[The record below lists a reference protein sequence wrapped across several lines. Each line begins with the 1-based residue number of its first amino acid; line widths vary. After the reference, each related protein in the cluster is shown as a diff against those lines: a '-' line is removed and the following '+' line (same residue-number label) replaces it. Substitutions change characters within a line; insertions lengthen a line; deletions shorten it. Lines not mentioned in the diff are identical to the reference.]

1 MLRKFQENC
10 NMMYEFNL
18 EEIQMLADEAGVS
31 EGIAERAL
39 YKSAARHSLVYES
52 FEKEDWEAEDY
63 EIFDVFHNDAVK
75 IAKTLSVW

>member
-1 MLRKFQENC
+1 MW
-10 NMMYEFNL
+10 EFNL

-31 EGIAERAL
+31 EVIAERAL
-39 YKSAARHSLVYES
+39 YKAAARHSLVYDS

-75 IAKTLSVW
+75 IARELYSLRN

>member
-1 MLRKFQENC
+1 
-10 NMMYEFNL
+10 MYEFNL

-31 EGIAERAL
+31 EVVAERAL

-52 FEKEDWEAEDY
+52 FEKEDWDKEDY

-75 IAKTLSVW
+75 IARDLAV